1 MVIDDSTTWYPFR
14 AVFRKGWLVTAE
26 TQVECSISVVI
37 PTYQRKPVV
46 SDAVDSA
53 LAQTVRPVEV
63 LVVDDGSTDA
73 TADTV
78 MSKYGDT
85 VRVVR
90 RPNRGPAA
98 ARNSAL
104 AMVTGDAVAF
114 LDSDDRWKRDH
125 LALLAELL
133 TRHPHA
139 VLVGT
144 NRQYQWGRETP
155 GEGDA
160 LDYAELLILGRVGVG
175 HLSSVAVRR
184 EELIA
189 VGGFDERLWYGED
202 VDLFFRLALRGPLA
216 LISADTFE
224 RDNSLDSLQVQG
236 QRSGGYVGLP
246 EHIGGSALSALKTC
260 ARPDVERLQTAAR
273 ARQALGRALREL
285 DASREPSRVRT
296 HLEEAFRLASTL
308 GESIEWDE
316 MFLWGIES
324 RGSPQYRAEMLAALA
339 RAWPAP
345 RSPAGARLRFHT
357 LAAAVRARR
366 WVSAARLAQVL
377 GTPSGASAAIHF
389 VRRRTRDALSAA
401 RPLSRS

>member
-202 VDLFFRLALRGPLA
+202 VDLFVRLA